1 MEYEYSR
8 QPSTIEGI
16 ITLLGILPI
25 SLLFAL
31 ICITQVNQ
39 YCFNHRIYNKELDE
53 KEAYVEKYPLEEASS
68 SNDDTRQVNPNSY
81 VMDYTPSG
89 IIILKYDYDTERFF
103 YWSNKKQVSYD
114 ILETIGRKYVTSY
127 CCREVY
133 IDRKKLQQE
142 HNQLVEDK
150 KRQLEEQEKMK
161 QEDKEN
167 DEDTSSENSVFATF
181 KSYNKPKTNNKKT
194 TQETLNVCERSNTFV
209 YKGRINEFELLQ
221 TEQYAEVDTRPKLDF
236 EMFKRMFANTN
247 NMSEND
253 VETAIENVE
262 SNDVDEDENT
272 ESKKDV

>member
-8 QPSTIEGI
+8 QPTTFEGI

-39 YCFNHRIYNKELDE
+39 YCFNHHIYNDELDE
-53 KEAYVEKYPLEEASS
+53 KETYVEKYPLEEAAS
-68 SNDDTRQVNPNSY
+68 SNDETRQVNSNSY

-114 ILETIGRKYVTSY
+114 ILETVSRKYVTSY

-133 IDRKKLQQE
+133 IDRKQLQKE
-142 HNQLVEDK
+142 HNQLIEDK
-150 KRQLEEQEKMK
+150 KKQLEEQEKMK

-181 KSYNKPKTNNKKT
+181 KSYNKPITNNKKS

-209 YKGRINEFELLQ
+209 HKGRIHEFELLQ
-221 TEQYAEVDTRPKLDF
+221 TEKYSKIDTRPKLDF
-236 EMFKRMFANTN
+236 DTFKRMFANTN
-247 NMSEND
+247 NMSENE

-262 SNDVDEDENT
+262 SNDVDEDEIT